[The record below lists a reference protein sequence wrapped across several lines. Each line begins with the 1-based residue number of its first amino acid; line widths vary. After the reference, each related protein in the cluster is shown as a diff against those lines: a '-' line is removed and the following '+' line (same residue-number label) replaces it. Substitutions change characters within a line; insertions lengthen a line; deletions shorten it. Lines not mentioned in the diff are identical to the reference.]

1 MSQSKASRIIGID
14 LGTTNSSVAT
24 VGANGEPA
32 IIPNKRGNRTT
43 PSVVSLVELAGEL
56 RFLIGEI
63 AQRTATSEPT
73 NTVHGFKR
81 FIGRRFDNPE
91 VQTLAATLPY
101 QVVPAPNGDAWVA
114 ARGLALSPPELS
126 ALILRDLRAAAET
139 FFGVTVTC
147 F

>member
-1 MSQSKASRIIGID
+1 EGGRGHHPARGGGGARRQLRGGARRPGACAAGPGQEGRAVPEAVQVTQSKASRIIGID

-24 VGANGEPA
+24 VGAGGEPA

-43 PSVVSLVELAGEL
+43 PSVVTLIELAGEL

-63 AQRTATSEPT
+63 AQRTATTEPT

-91 VQTLAATLPY
+91 VQT
-101 QVVPAPNGDAWVA
+101 
-114 ARGLALSPPELS
+114 
-126 ALILRDLRAAAET
+126 
-139 FFGVTVTC
+139 
-147 F
+147 